1 MRRKVSAGFFLV
13 TGFLACPC
21 HLVITLPLA
30 AAILSGTA
38 LGGWIATHQG
48 AIVVGAS
55 LYFVGALV
63 VGGMLLLAR
72 RAAEEPPSGMLRP
85 TGGGAACCPPAPPPT
100 ARPRPHRVSAPAD
113 APTPGAVRP

>member
-48 AIVVGAS
+48 AIIVGAS

-72 RAAEEPPSGMLRP
+72 RAAEEPLSGVQRH
-85 TGGGAACCPPAPPPT
+85 TDGAACCPPTLPPSV
-100 ARPRPHRVSAPAD
+100 RLRPHRMSAPAD
-113 APTPGAVRP
+113 APTPEAVRP